1 VDYVRWFEELGR
13 DDVAEVGGKGA
24 NLGEMT
30 RAGLPVPP
38 GFVVTVAAFHRF
50 REATGLDREV
60 ERRLA
65 DLDVDDPDA
74 LAAAAEALQDAV
86 RRGEVPDEVREEIEA
101 AYGELGA
108 REGVDD
114 VAVAVRSSAT
124 VEDTA
129 QYSFAGMFQSF
140 LNVRGTDALVERVRD
155 CWASSYGARVLFYR
169 IKQGLGEEAPVAVVV
184 QKMVESEKAGVLFT
198 VDPATGDRNRLVIEA
213 AWGLGEVVVGGEVNP
228 DRYEVDKETMATVR
242 LIGHKDVMLV
252 RDDETG
258 ENVRVEL
265 PEEKATA
272 PVLTAAEV
280 RELAE
285 LGKRDEAHYG
295 APQDAEWAIEDG
307 RIYLVQTRPV
317 TTLRERSVSRPTV
330 EGQVLL
336 SGLGASPGVA
346 SGMVRVLGSPKEGGK
361 LRDGEVLVTS
371 RTAPDWVPL
380 MRRAAA
386 IVTDSGGMTSHAAI
400 VSRELGIPCI
410 VGTREA
416 TRVLEDGMVV
426 TVDARAGTVVAGEAG
441 RGEGA
446 AAVGQGAGGAAPTA
460 GAEGA
465 AGAAE
470 RAAAGAPRWAGAPSA
485 PGAVRGAPSVVSAPP
500 IVTATRLYVNLA
512 EPDRAEEVA
521 ALPVDGVGLVR
532 AEFMIL
538 SALEGRHPRL
548 LLEQGKG
555 DEFVERLA
563 ADLRVIARAFHP
575 RPVIYRT
582 TDFKTNEFRNLEGGE
597 RFEAAEDNPML
608 GYRGCFRYIR
618 EPDLFALE
626 LRVIE
631 EVRADYDNLHLM
643 IPFVRTGWEF
653 RECRRLIDESG
664 LARDRRLQ
672 LWVMAEVPSI
682 VSWLEEYVRLGV
694 TGVSIGS
701 NDLTQLVLGVDRDSE
716 VVAPVYDERDRAV
729 LEAIHAIIREC
740 QRLGITSSICGQAPS
755 VYPDYAERLVEW
767 GIDSISVNPDAVEAA
782 RRHIAR
788 AERRVVV
795 EAARRDSWLAREL
808 PEVADVGAGRPI
820 GTGGDRR
827 PSSVSTGSVDGR
839 GPMGRAVVDGSPG
852 WGA

>member
-1 VDYVRWFEELGR
+1 MKYIRWFEELGR
-13 DDVAEVGGKGA
+13 GDVAEAGGKGA

-38 GFVVTVAAFHRF
+38 GFVVTVEAFHRF
-50 REATGLDREV
+50 REATGLDREAK
-60 ERRLA
+60 RRLA
-65 DLDVDDPDA
+65 DLDVDDPEA
-74 LAAAAEALQDAV
+74 LGEVAAALQDAV
-86 RRGEVPDEVREEIEA
+86 RRGKVPEDVRREIEE
-101 AYGELGA
+101 AYRELSS
-108 REGVDD
+108 REGVEDLP
-114 VAVAVRSSAT
+114 VAVRSSAT
-124 VEDTA
+124 VEDTE

-140 LNVRGTDALVERVRD
+140 LNVRGADALIERVRD

-169 IKQGLGEEAPVAVVV
+169 IKQGLGEEVPIAVVV
-184 QKMVESEKAGVLFT
+184 QKMVDSEKAGVLFT
-198 VDPATGDRNRLVIEA
+198 VDPATGDPNRLVIEA

-228 DRYEVDKETMATVR
+228 DRYEVDKDTFATVR

-252 RDDETG
+252 RDEETG

-272 PVLTAAEV
+272 PVLTTAEV

-295 APQDAEWAIEDG
+295 VPQDAEWAIEDG

-317 TTLRERSVSRPTV
+317 TTLRERPAARSPVR
-330 EGQVLL
+330 GQVLL

-346 SGMVRVLGSPKEGGK
+346 SGTVRVLDSPKEGAK
-361 LRDGEVLVTS
+361 LREGEILVTS

-416 TRVLEDGMVV
+416 TRVLQDGMAV
-426 TVDARAGTVVAGEAG
+426 TVDAREGTVVAGEVAG
-441 RGEGA
+441 GEGA
-446 AAVGQGAGGAAPTA
+446 AEARGKRAAGGEEKAAR
-460 GAEGA
+460 
-465 AGAAE
+465 AE
-470 RAAAGAPRWAGAPSA
+470 REAARAPEPA
-485 PGAVRGAPSVVSAPP
+485 GAVRGAPAVVSAPP
-500 IVTATRLYVNLA
+500 IVTATRLYVNLG

-521 ALPVDGVGLVR
+521 AMPVDGVGLVR

-538 SALEGRHPRL
+538 SALEGRHPRV
-548 LLEQGKG
+548 LLEESRG

-582 TDFKTNEFRNLEGGE
+582 MDFRTNEFRNLEGGD
-597 RFEAAEDNPML
+597 RFEAEEDNPML
-608 GYRGCFRYIR
+608 GYRGCYRYIH

-631 EVRADYDNLHLM
+631 EVRADFDNLHLM

-653 RECRRLIDESG
+653 RECRRLIDESK
-664 LARDRRLQ
+664 LARDRRLE

-716 VVAPVYDERDRAV
+716 VVSPVYDERDRAV
-729 LEAIHAIIREC
+729 LDAIHAIIREC

-782 RRHIAR
+782 RKHIAR
-788 AERRVVV
+788 AERRLVV
-795 EAARRDSWLAREL
+795 EAARREAWLAREL
-808 PEVADVGAGRPI
+808 PGVADVGAGRPT

-827 PSSVSTGSVDGR
+827 PSSISTALPR
-839 GPMGRAVVDGSPG
+839 RG
-852 WGA
+852 WG